1 MGLLS
6 KAANFVTP
14 DSLEEII
21 SRYHEENHTINCIF
35 LDNPGAED
43 GGFCKRISEMI
54 NSAGKVIPLSK
65 GRPLI
70 LLAPGMD
77 RELIA
82 HRLSRI
88 LKTAPLLSF
97 ESDSPEKAI
106 NSIKTLA

>member
-43 GGFCKRISEMI
+43 GGFCK
-54 NSAGKVIPLSK
+54 
-65 GRPLI
+65 
-70 LLAPGMD
+70 
-77 RELIA
+77 
-82 HRLSRI
+82 
-88 LKTAPLLSF
+88 T
-97 ESDSPEKAI
+97 
-106 NSIKTLA
+106 